1 MSKAWMYVALT
12 SFFELV
18 WIFGFITASQW
29 WHWIFIVGFI
39 FIDFHFLTKACEG
52 LPTGTVY
59 AVFAGIGTVGTSLMD
74 VLFFGEHIS
83 LGKIF
88 FIFILV
94 LGVAGLKIADG
105 IDEKKALKEVEKHGM
120 DAGVLGRSE

>member
-18 WIFGFITASQW
+18 WIFGFNTASQW

>member
-18 WIFGFITASQW
+18 WIFGFNTASQW

-52 LPTGTVY
+52 LPAGTVY